1 VTQSPEERVV
11 RTPVE
16 SGDRNGRIGF
26 APMPRRKPGQ
36 RRARALVQ
44 LIAAT
49 GLVISLAVA
58 ATAVSIGIAR
68 ANTDAT
74 ATLAR

>member
-1 VTQSPEERVV
+1 VSTLVN
-11 RTPVE
+11 T
-16 SGDRNGRIGF
+16 GNRNGRIGF
-26 APMPRRKPGQ
+26 TPVQRRLPGQ

-58 ATAVSIGIAR
+58 ATAVSIGIAKAHCAASVEIPR
-68 ANTDAT
+68 
-74 ATLAR
+74 

>member
-1 VTQSPEERVV
+1 M
-11 RTPVE
+11 RTLFE
-16 SGDRNGRIGF
+16 TGSWTGRIGF
-26 APMPRRKPGQ
+26 APVQRRKPGQ

-68 ANTDAT
+68 AHTEAVT
-74 ATLAR
+74 TTR

>member
-1 VTQSPEERVV
+1 
-11 RTPVE
+11 VE
-16 SGDRNGRIGF
+16 ARIATRNRNRRIGF
-26 APMPRRKPGQ
+26 APAQRRERGQ

-68 ANTDAT
+68 ANAQVT
-74 ATLAR
+74 ASITR

>member
-1 VTQSPEERVV
+1 MIQSPEEFVV
-11 RTPVE
+11 RTLVE
-16 SGDRNGRIGF
+16 TGNRTGRIGF
-26 APMPRRKPGQ
+26 APTPRRKPGQ

-68 ANTDAT
+68 AHTET
-74 ATLAR
+74 ATTAAR